1 MRFTQRY
8 WFTDISDQAQTRDI
22 FRLQRMHLGN
32 EDLYK
37 ELRNEIFDMVQ
48 YLDSDVLRRQSGTM
62 HRLTAV
68 TIAGLVGTTA
78 TGFLGMNLIA
88 EAEAPM
94 GIKLGYFALVCAGVI
109 ALTIGV
115 VVFSRPLTALL
126 DRLSGERP

>member
-1 MRFTQRY
+1 
-8 WFTDISDQAQTRDI
+8 
-22 FRLQRMHLGN
+22 
-32 EDLYK
+32 
-37 ELRNEIFDMVQ
+37 
-48 YLDSDVLRRQSGTM
+48 
-62 HRLTAV
+62 V

-94 GIKLGYFALVCAGVI
+94 AIKLGYFGLVCAGVI